1 MSDIS
6 GSMQFFIL
14 FSNMA
19 LERRRKNVESVLIV
33 ENTRIRTEKSKD
45 EAIFV
50 DYEHEE
56 IVLRQNAYDIRNQH
70 RKQHPITWIE
80 SKGIF
85 YYSWPPHFSLM
96 LLSFNFVY
104 SPSVEIL

>member
-1 MSDIS
+1 
-6 GSMQFFIL
+6 
-14 FSNMA
+14 MA
-19 LERRRKNVESVLIV
+19 LERRKNNVECVLIV

-50 DYEHEE
+50 DYEQEE

-80 SKGIF
+80 SKSMF
-85 YYSWPPHFSLM
+85 FQNLTPTRL
-96 LLSFNFVY
+96 
-104 SPSVEIL
+104 